1 MQDAPASPLRPLA
14 WQGSWA
20 DGHLELL
27 DQSLL
32 PAREERLQRRRSAE
46 VVRDIQRLAVRG
58 APLLGL
64 AGAYGLVLAQREA
77 LEGGSG
83 PQDGAQ
89 RFAQAAEA
97 LALAR
102 PTAVNLPRAVREA
115 CAATQHLARDA
126 RARGA
131 ALLAWA
137 QRLEQREREACAA
150 IARHGVQA
158 LGRARRILT
167 HCNAGAL
174 VTPGLGTA
182 LAPLYLLHARGEPVQ
197 AWADETRPLLQ
208 GLRLT
213 AWELARA
220 GIPVTV
226 VAEGAMPGL
235 MRQGRIEAAIVG
247 ADRICRNGDVVNK
260 VGTYGVALACRAHGL
275 PFLVAAP
282 RSTFDAHTPAGEAV
296 VIEERAGDGARYL
309 LPGTQPASV
318 ATCEPA
324 FDVTPAALV
333 TAYVSDLGCHAAG
346 TLPEA
351 LFGGGS
357 GTDA

>member
-1 MQDAPASPLRPLA
+1 MDPAPASPLAPLA
-14 WQGSWA
+14 WQGSWH

-27 DQSLL
+27 DQTLL
-32 PAREERLQRRRSAE
+32 PAREQRLRRSTVAE
-46 VVRDIQRLAVRG
+46 VVHDIQRLCVRG

-77 LEGGSG
+77 LDPRPAATGT
-83 PQDGAQ
+83 
-89 RFAQAAEA
+89 QALFTR
-97 LALAR
+97 LAADLERAR
-102 PTAVNLPRAVREA
+102 PTAVNLPRAVRAA
-115 CAATQHLARDA
+115 CAATQHLAHDGAA
-126 RARGA
+126 RAA

-137 QRLEQREREACAA
+137 QALEAREREACAA
-150 IARHGVQA
+150 IARHGVEA
-158 LGRARRILT
+158 LGPARRILT

-182 LAPLYLLHARGEPVQ
+182 LAPLYLLHARGERVE
-197 AWADETRPLLQ
+197 ALADETRPLLQ

-220 GIPVTV
+220 GIPCTV
-226 VAEGAMPGL
+226 LAEGAAPGL

-282 RSTFDAHTPAGEAV
+282 GSTFDAGTPEGRAV
-296 VIEERAGDGARYL
+296 VIEERPGDGERYL
-309 LPGTQPASV
+309 LPGTRPAGV

-333 TAYVSDLGCHAAG
+333 TAYVTELGWHRPG
-346 TLPEA
+346 TLPSR
-351 LFGGGS
+351 LFEG
-357 GTDA
+357 A

>member
-1 MQDAPASPLRPLA
+1 MDAAPASPLAPLA
-14 WQGSWA
+14 WHGSWQ

-27 DQSLL
+27 DQALL
-32 PAREERLQRRRSAE
+32 PAREARVQRRTVAE
-46 VVRDIQRLAVRG
+46 VVHDIQRLCVRG

-77 LEGGSG
+77 LAAGPAAAG
-83 PQDGAQ
+83 PQA
-89 RFAQAAEA
+89 RFAQ
-97 LALAR
+97 LAGQLERAR
-102 PTAVNLPRAVREA
+102 PTAVNLPRAVRAA
-115 CAATQHLARDA
+115 CAATQHLAHDGAA
-126 RARGA
+126 RAA

-137 QRLEQREREACAA
+137 HGLEAAEREACAA
-150 IARHGVQA
+150 IARHGVEA
-158 LGRARRILT
+158 LGPARSILT

-182 LAPLYLLHARGEPVQ
+182 LAPLYLLHARGEPVH

-220 GIPVTV
+220 GIRCTV
-226 VAEGAMPGL
+226 LAEGAAPGL

-282 RSTFDAHTPAGEAV
+282 RSTFDASTPDGAAV
-296 VIEERAGDGARYL
+296 VIEERPGDGDRYL
-309 LPGTQPASV
+309 QPGTRPAGV

-333 TAYVSDLGCHAAG
+333 TAYVTELGCHRPGA
-346 TLPEA
+346 LPQA
-351 LFGGGS
+351 LFEG
-357 GTDA
+357 A